1 MALQG
6 GEIPRG
12 PEKGSTAPGEFA
24 NTFGSENKRTNKSC
38 CELSNGTCSQR
49 GENSILD
56 IASLTKIIEFMFLN
70 ACLKVTQKSPKLLGH
85 RGELR
90 AARATDHRPFLPS
103 VH

>member
-24 NTFGSENKRTNKSC
+24 NTFGSENKRTNKSY

-49 GENSILD
+49 GENWQPAPFFD
-56 IASLTKIIEFMFLN
+56 IASLAHVTK
-70 ACLKVTQKSPKLLGH
+70 KY
-85 RGELR
+85 
-90 AARATDHRPFLPS
+90 
-103 VH
+103 